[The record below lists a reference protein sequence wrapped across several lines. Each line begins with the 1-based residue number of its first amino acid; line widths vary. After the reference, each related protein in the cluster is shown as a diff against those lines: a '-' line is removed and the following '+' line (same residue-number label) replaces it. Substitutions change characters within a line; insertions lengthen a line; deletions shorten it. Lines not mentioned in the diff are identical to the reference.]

1 MASPSRAS
9 GNALDACFLLAFRIR
24 AGGAHGRPSTRP
36 CAHTQGGGPWHPQR
50 RKAKGD
56 CGRVHRRHAGEDC
69 RWLWIARARCR
80 PRGSLARGNARPP
93 RPLPAHGSLLVT
105 MRLTLAWAVR
115 GGYFLCL
122 VHRDDQHRPAAEAA
136 GCRCPLQAGGGR
148 RRPRPAACI
157 PVAGRPGP
165 AGSEPTPCRRP
176 HRRGRAGPPARAPN
190 DRHFTS
196 TCCLDRLGQA
206 HRSGGGLI
214 RCAGRAEIRRRSS
227 LSTPWAPSRAWKRS
241 VASPARSPASIRRA
255 PRVYN
260 VRARAHA

>member
-148 RRPRPAACI
+148 RRPRPA
-157 PVAGRPGP
+157 RD
-165 AGSEPTPCRRP
+165 TR
-176 HRRGRAGPPARAPN
+176 RRGRVPQP
-190 DRHFTS
+190 
-196 TCCLDRLGQA
+196 
-206 HRSGGGLI
+206 
-214 RCAGRAEIRRRSS
+214 RCWYG
-227 LSTPWAPSRAWKRS
+227 
-241 VASPARSPASIRRA
+241 RRA
-255 PRVYN
+255 KETRASGAGSALTF
-260 VRARAHA
+260 VRSRRAMQQRPSFGTSCWV